1 MFNIKNTDLSD
12 EMIDNKVVLTDRMK
26 PVVPWNEKEK
36 EKEKEK
42 EGNRE
47 SLIKPRTPAPTFSR
61 RTLSKLN
68 ETRPKKKVV
77 E

>member
-36 EKEKEK
+36 EE
-42 EGNRE
+42 NRE
-47 SLIKPRTPAPTFSR
+47 SLIKPKTPKPQNPKF
-61 RTLSKLN
+61 LN
-68 ETRPKKKVV
+68 YFI
-77 E
+77 

>member
-26 PVVPWNEKEK
+26 PVVPWN

>member
-36 EKEKEK
+36 EE
-42 EGNRE
+42 NRE